1 MRATSATNPTKRR
14 ATNTSTLTMTK
25 KSSAVYIIS
34 VAAELAGVH
43 PQTLRIYERK
53 GLIEPF
59 RTPGGTRRYSDEDL
73 ERLGLIQELTADGVN
88 LEGVRR
94 ILTLQAENN
103 RLRSQVDRL
112 RRLLGEAQSRAGADV
127 PRGVSVFQVNVPR
140 RRNLP
145 DIRREGPLGH

>member
-1 MRATSATNPTKRR
+1 MTSKPD
-14 ATNTSTLTMTK
+14 
-25 KSSAVYIIS
+25 AVYIIS

-73 ERLGLIQELTADGVN
+73 ARLGLIQELTSEGVN

-94 ILTLQAENN
+94 ILELQSDND
-103 RLRSQVDRL
+103 RLRAQVDRL
-112 RRLLGEAQSRAGADV
+112 RRLLGEAEARYSGTPPSTTGVA
-127 PRGVSVFQVNVPR
+127 PRRQ

-145 DIRREGPLGH
+145 DIVRRAPFLEGSAVCCAWRAAMTSL